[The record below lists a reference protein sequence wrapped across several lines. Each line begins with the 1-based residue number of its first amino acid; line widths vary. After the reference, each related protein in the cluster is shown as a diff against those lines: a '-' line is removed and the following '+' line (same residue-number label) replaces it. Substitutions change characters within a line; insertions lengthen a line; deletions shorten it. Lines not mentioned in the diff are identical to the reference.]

1 MAPSEFSLSQTL
13 LFVPKKI
20 NQYMALN
27 VTYVHSIIPGMKVAF
42 PCIERVMKFLFLIF
56 FFLRRILFLNDLI
69 SFKNLPACLLPL
81 GEK

>member
-1 MAPSEFSLSQTL
+1 
-13 LFVPKKI
+13 
-20 NQYMALN
+20 
-27 VTYVHSIIPGMKVAF
+27 
-42 PCIERVMKFLFLIF
+42 MKFLFLIF